1 MITGWRVGIL
11 AVFPSTPSSPPQM
24 FLQINRITPSGG
36 DMEKGQGSQD
46 RGLPGGE
53 VAISMSAS
61 MDSVG
66 LVNFGR
72 TPVQVIMSLYIHVV
86 YTIISIHVFTGC
98 LHMCMHI
105 HWSVAIFQ

>member
-1 MITGWRVGIL
+1 MESWRIGCVPITSV
-11 AVFPSTPSSPPQM
+11 SPPQM
-24 FLQINRITPSGG
+24 FLQVNRITPSGG
-36 DMEKGQGSQD
+36 DTEKGQGSQD

-72 TPVQVIMSLYIHVV
+72 TPVQVIICLYIPSSVYLLVV
-86 YTIISIHVFTGC
+86 STCVR
-98 LHMCMHI
+98 
-105 HWSVAIFQ
+105 